1 MDIPRASTS
10 EQVLSRR
17 FAHSMKRKGIDA
29 STHVVI
35 IRGSAMSVNTDSGFD
50 AKRECEFF
58 AIFPS

>member
-1 MDIPRASTS
+1 
-10 EQVLSRR
+10 
-17 FAHSMKRKGIDA
+17 MKRKGIEA

-35 IRGSAMSVNTDSGFD
+35 IRSSAMSVNTDSGFY